1 MFTVSGYGVFLNL
14 SVPIRICPETSQV
27 IRSHRTGGNQKH

>member
-1 MFTVSGYGVFLNL
+1 MFTVSGYGVLNL

-27 IRSHRTGGNQKH
+27 IRSHRIGGNQKH